1 MILTLGEFEIA
12 EILAHLQFLSCPLG
26 HAWHLTQ
33 KTADIGGSASW
44 GATSIICVYRF
55 AGYLQCLRT
64 LQVLGRTFVR
74 PDGHVLNSFTGIS
87 QADSTSGPARVVIG
101 APDFQHITM
110 TRSQEVVFAVIC
122 SGRVSQKRHAL
133 GLFAIFILH
142 VEMGDINPPLP
153 RLGFRFGEALNP
165 GPGQHCEPHATTIL
179 AEFSVCALNPTA
191 VLNKSRN
198 ILDIGANVYC
208 LSETS
213 ATKFVQNEVDRQL
226 AKPFRAHWGAAVE
239 PRAQYKNL
247 ACARRGLSIGV
258 AIWTSAPTRSTR
270 ETIPDWLANSGRY
283 HECWIR
289 IGHFDVLVICVYA
302 KQGRSVEAQ
311 ECNNILINAVLA
323 RAALGG
329 PHVIVAGDFNW
340 ALHESPVSQHLWE
353 DGFVDTLQWARREF
367 PQTVGPTC
375 NDVSYNDTIL
385 LKGGLLQHISG
396 ALVDGEHS
404 FANHSPFVL
413 KFRVPCKQFVRR
425 TLRIP
430 KDWTEFQFDSQA
442 VSSHYQHDTTRATD
456 QGDRVP
462 TVAGPRVLKLQS
474 RLPSTTNL
482 EPNCLGRTKGGV
494 DAFRS
499 GKLNYLDR
507 RKLPGVNLSPFVM
520 WQRIPQYKKRDSAA
534 ACSLSASR
542 SGISSQKER
551 LM

>member
-1 MILTLGEFEIA
+1 
-12 EILAHLQFLSCPLG
+12 
-26 HAWHLTQ
+26 
-33 KTADIGGSASW
+33 
-44 GATSIICVYRF
+44 
-55 AGYLQCLRT
+55 
-64 LQVLGRTFVR
+64 
-74 PDGHVLNSFTGIS
+74 
-87 QADSTSGPARVVIG
+87 
-101 APDFQHITM
+101 
-110 TRSQEVVFAVIC
+110 
-122 SGRVSQKRHAL
+122 
-133 GLFAIFILH
+133 
-142 VEMGDINPPLP
+142 MGDINPPLP

-353 DGFVDTLQWARREF
+353 DGFVDTLQWASRRAMMC
-367 PQTVGPTC
+367 PTMIPFC
-375 NDVSYNDTIL
+375 SR
-385 LKGGLLQHISG
+385 
-396 ALVDGEHS
+396 VDFCS
-404 FANHSPFVL
+404 TS
-413 KFRVPCKQFVRR
+413 
-425 TLRIP
+425 
-430 KDWTEFQFDSQA
+430 
-442 VSSHYQHDTTRATD
+442 RAH
-456 QGDRVP
+456 
-462 TVAGPRVLKLQS
+462 
-474 RLPSTTNL
+474 
-482 EPNCLGRTKGGV
+482 
-494 DAFRS
+494 
-499 GKLNYLDR
+499 
-507 RKLPGVNLSPFVM
+507 
-520 WQRIPQYKKRDSAA
+520 
-534 ACSLSASR
+534 
-542 SGISSQKER
+542 
-551 LM
+551 